1 MHADPNDRQS
11 IITLYPF
18 ELFEMDAAQNSTAAA
33 TTRHGLLIEAEPDGH
48 GSLRLVRVTKSIGD
62 PPEGPEALFICPYM
76 GRAYGFFAMLG
87 GEMGTVEEKLDIF
100 DPHPEEYGAFINTVM
115 AAAKDFRPMAPPDH
129 GRLSAQR
136 RPG

>member
-11 IITLYPF
+11 IMTLYPF

-48 GSLRLVRVTKSIGD
+48 GSLRLVRVSKSIGD

-76 GRAYGFFAMLG
+76 ARA
-87 GEMGTVEEKLDIF
+87 
-100 DPHPEEYGAFINTVM
+100 
-115 AAAKDFRPMAPPDH
+115 
-129 GRLSAQR
+129 
-136 RPG
+136 